1 MSNIFSIFVPMSSK
15 DEIKDKIQKLQVT
28 HMPVNHWEDKK
39 YKPYTVKMV
48 DLDKVLKI
56 IDELE
61 NQ

>member
-1 MSNIFSIFVPMSSK
+1 MSKK
-15 DEIKDKIQKLQVT
+15 DEIRALVQKLKIT
-28 HMPVNHWEDKK
+28 YIPMNHWEDKK

-48 DLDKVLKI
+48 DLDKVLEI